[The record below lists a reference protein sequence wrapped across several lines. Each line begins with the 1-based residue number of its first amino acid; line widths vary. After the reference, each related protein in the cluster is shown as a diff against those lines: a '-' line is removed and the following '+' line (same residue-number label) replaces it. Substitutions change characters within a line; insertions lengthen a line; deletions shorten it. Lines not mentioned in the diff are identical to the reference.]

1 MHAWLRGIGRVF
13 TTGEVIN
20 IKDAYADD
28 RFNQEVDRRTGYRTK
43 TILCMPV
50 LNKAGVVIGVI
61 QVLNKASGAFD
72 DDDARLLQALTL
84 QASIALE
91 NARLF
96 EDVVH
101 IKNYCTNVIQSM
113 SQALVTLDEDGVIIT
128 TNKAFL
134 QLLAPEGTV
143 TLERVRRVIGA
154 VKRAASRRT
163 SSPSKSNGNDKPP
176 VPRISFAGSDAAELA
191 DDGDD
196 GGDDDDDADDGTR
209 LRTFHP
215 ELRLSEPNLRN
226 AVSEETAGNQ
236 HAAVLA
242 ELKKSL
248 VGLRFADVFGT
259 DMRLDW
265 VRATSSSEDFG
276 GSRIDRRDSQGT
288 LGLPVSHSAELNN
301 GDAVNS
307 VVTGAVRERNTALL
321 SCVERSRCTG
331 LSDTVPDMD
340 VVLPFDGLV
349 HAVNVTTAALTTNA
363 HVADSPAESGSAV
376 DGLLIMLEDLSHE
389 KRMRN
394 TMARYM
400 SPEIVDKLMNDGEG
414 ALGGSSLDVTCMFTD
429 IRSFTS
435 VSEKIGPEET
445 VKLLNS
451 YFSIMVDI
459 VMESGG
465 ILDKFIGDALFAVF
479 GAPYPSVDDADRAVQ
494 AGVAMLRA
502 CHVFNQERV
511 AEGKDPVLMGV
522 GVNTGPVISGNIGSQ
537 KRMDY
542 TVIGDAVNLASRLEG
557 ANKQYGTEF
566 LISQSTL
573 DLLKGSYLVRDVDV
587 IVVKG
592 KSEGVK
598 IYQVRH
604 ALLPL

>member
-1 MHAWLRGIGRVF
+1 
-13 TTGEVIN
+13 
-20 IKDAYADD
+20 
-28 RFNQEVDRRTGYRTK
+28 
-43 TILCMPV
+43 
-50 LNKAGVVIGVI
+50 
-61 QVLNKASGAFD
+61 
-72 DDDARLLQALTL
+72 
-84 QASIALE
+84 
-91 NARLF
+91 
-96 EDVVH
+96 
-101 IKNYCTNVIQSM
+101 
-113 SQALVTLDEDGVIIT
+113 
-128 TNKAFL
+128 
-134 QLLAPEGTV
+134 
-143 TLERVRRVIGA
+143 
-154 VKRAASRRT
+154 
-163 SSPSKSNGNDKPP
+163 
-176 VPRISFAGSDAAELA
+176 
-191 DDGDD
+191 
-196 GGDDDDDADDGTR
+196 
-209 LRTFHP
+209 
-215 ELRLSEPNLRN
+215 
-226 AVSEETAGNQ
+226 
-236 HAAVLA
+236 
-242 ELKKSL
+242 
-248 VGLRFADVFGT
+248 
-259 DMRLDW
+259 
-265 VRATSSSEDFG
+265 
-276 GSRIDRRDSQGT
+276 
-288 LGLPVSHSAELNN
+288 
-301 GDAVNS
+301 
-307 VVTGAVRERNTALL
+307 
-321 SCVERSRCTG
+321 VERSRCTG

-598 IYQVRH
+598 IYQVLDYFTPEEFPNRDRVIETFQRGIKKYRGGAFSDAKVDFRQCL
-604 ALLPL
+604 ALHSKDALSRMYCERCDFLIENPPEGDWNAAFVMTTK